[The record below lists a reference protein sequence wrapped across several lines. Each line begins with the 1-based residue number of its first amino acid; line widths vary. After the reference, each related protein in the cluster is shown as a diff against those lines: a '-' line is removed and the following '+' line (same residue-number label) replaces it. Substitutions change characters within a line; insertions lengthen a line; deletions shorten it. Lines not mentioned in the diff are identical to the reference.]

1 MRVLSE
7 ATLYGCGVAI
17 MTTALVQI
25 DDGLHRECS
34 GWLSLGGSEV
44 VQLVV
49 TASPDSSAQQ
59 DARTL
64 FDEILLRLRHSGL
77 QSQVAA
83 CGGGFGPGAEG
94 CWATSHPGAVR
105 RVVVWISD
113 AAGSLPT
120 VDLQPQGLPW
130 TTVLPILP
138 QSAPATVLPAHLSH
152 TIAAWRRPGQITAL
166 VPDVLTAA
174 GVPLDG
180 FRIFISYRWNDSQAC
195 AEELF
200 DGLSHQQFDVYL
212 DRFRTS
218 PGANFVERIRAEL
231 ADKACVILLDSR
243 DVGRSSWVAGEYAF
257 ARLYKLGLMAIDLP
271 GGQRTFPRIGT
282 RLDLRAA
289 APASMSTG
297 SIVLAKTQVATA
309 VDFVRANYAAEV
321 SRRHRHQRR
330 QILSAARLAGVTAN
344 ARPDGLIE
352 TPGSLFAPSARPPG
366 IDTLRRACEAAAGG
380 AAPAPRPIIVA
391 PLSAQLHSARK
402 DVRWLARS
410 TSSVAVD
417 ERRLLRA
424 MRLTRGCS
432 L

>member
-1 MRVLSE
+1 
-7 ATLYGCGVAI
+7 

-25 DDGLHRECS
+25 DSGLHRECR

-49 TASPDSSAQQ
+49 TASLNAAAQQ
-59 DARTL
+59 DAKAL
-64 FDEILLRLRHSGL
+64 FDEILLRLGHSGL
-77 QSQVAA
+77 QQQVAA
-83 CGGGFGPGAEG
+83 CGGDFGPGAAG

-105 RVVVWISD
+105 RVVVWVAD
-113 AAGSLPT
+113 GSGSMPP
-120 VDLQPQGLPW
+120 VNLQPPGAPW

-138 QSAPATVLPAHLSH
+138 LGTPVTILPPHLTHTVAV
-152 TIAAWRRPGQITAL
+152 WRRPGQITAL

-174 GVPLDG
+174 GVQLDG
-180 FRIFISYRWNDSQAC
+180 FRIFVSYRWNDSQAF
-195 AEELF
+195 AEQLF

-231 ADKACVILLDSR
+231 ADKACLILDSR

-271 GGQRTFPRIGT
+271 GGQQTFRRIGT
-282 RLDLRAA
+282 RLNLQAA
-289 APASMSTG
+289 VPAMTFGSST
-297 SIVLAKTQVATA
+297 VLAQTDVDAA

-330 QILSAARLAGVTAN
+330 QILSAARLAGVPAS
-344 ARPDGLIE
+344 ARPDGLIA
-352 TPGSLFAPSARPPG
+352 TNGYLFAPSARPPG
-366 IDTLRRACEAAAGG
+366 IDAFRRACEAAADEP
-380 AAPAPRPIIVA
+380 APAPRPVVVG
-391 PLSAQLHSARK
+391 PLSAQLHGARQ

-410 TSSVAVD
+410 TASVAVD
-417 ERRLLRA
+417 ERRILRA
-424 MRLTRGCS
+424 MRRAAGGWL
-432 L
+432 